1 MSTIQE
7 TIPPRLEEIIEDFEL
22 CEGREKI
29 ELLLQFSENMPPLP
43 ERLRGSHDSMEQ
55 VQECMTP
62 VFVKAE
68 TQDGKMHFYFDVPP
82 ESPTVR
88 GFAAILAEGLD
99 GLKPQEIIGVP
110 NDFFFRMGLENLLTL
125 QRLNG
130 FAATLAHIKRLA
142 AQQLGE

>member
-7 TIPPRLEEIIEDFEL
+7 TIPPRLEEIIEDFEF

-29 ELLLQFSENMPPLP
+29 ELLLQFSEAMPALP

-68 TQDGKMHFYFDVPP
+68 TQNGKMHFYFDVPP

-99 GLKPQEIIGVP
+99 GLTPQEILSVP
-110 NDFFFRMGLENLLTL
+110 NDFFFRMGLVNLLTL

-130 FAATLAHIKRLA
+130 FAATLAHLKRLA
-142 AQQLGE
+142 AQQLRG